1 MHAARVGGPIK
12 ASAMHARVMGLA
24 AAINLHRPSCAEG
37 NVGMEHNASE
47 PMMSSADFNLHPPR
61 RGIFLSALAACVLGL
76 FGCGGQG
83 GTENEPGASEGDSTT
98 SSGDEAPAPNGVVN
112 KSGSGS
118 VTARIG
124 SAGGSLTLSSGPK
137 VEIPAGAIEG
147 AEDVELSETQGTTA
161 FLNQESERPIGPT
174 FVVAPDIQAPSGKTI
189 KVSIPL
195 AAYPE
200 GYGDVAIAYEYSE
213 GARVGAE
220 DSEHTRWQY
229 EDAKLSG
236 GRAVAELP
244 AVNGYRLQFVLSN
257 LEAQ

>member
-1 MHAARVGGPIK
+1 
-12 ASAMHARVMGLA
+12 MGLA

-37 NVGMEHNASE
+37 TVDMEHISNQPGISGAHFK
-47 PMMSSADFNLHPPR
+47 ARPPSR
-61 RGIFLSALAACVLGL
+61 AFSRYALVTCLVALAAC
-76 FGCGGQG
+76 GGPATTG
-83 GTENEPGASEGDSTT
+83 DDPGASEGDSTS
-98 SSGDEAPAPNGVVN
+98 SSGDEAPAPAGVVN

-137 VEIPAGAIEG
+137 VEIPAGAISS
-147 AEDVELSETQGTTA
+147 AEDIELSETQGTTA
-161 FLNQESERPIGPT
+161 FLNQESERPVGPT
-174 FVVAPDIQAPSGKTI
+174 FVVSPDVQAPEGKTI

-200 GYGDVAIAYEYSE
+200 GYGDVAIAYEYSV

-220 DSEHTRWQY
+220 DSEHTKWQY
-229 EDAKLSG
+229 ENAKLSG

>member
-1 MHAARVGGPIK
+1 
-12 ASAMHARVMGLA
+12 
-24 AAINLHRPSCAEG
+24 
-37 NVGMEHNASE
+37 MEHIEDTTFITRAHFT
-47 PMMSSADFNLHPPR
+47 AR
-61 RGIFLSALAACVLGL
+61 RGFLGGGLVFVLAILALS
-76 FGCGGQG
+76 GCGSSGEPGQ
-83 GTENEPGASEGDSTT
+83 PGASRGEST
-98 SSGDEAPAPNGVVN
+98 SSSGGEAPAPNGVVN

-118 VTARIG
+118 VTARMG

-147 AEDVELSETQGTTA
+147 SEEVVLKEAQGTTA
-161 FLNQESERPIGPT
+161 FYNQESERPVGPT
-174 FVVAPDIQAPSGKTI
+174 FVISPDIQAPEGRSI

-195 AAYPE
+195 ASYPE
-200 GYGDVAIAYEYSE
+200 GYGDVAIAYEYSVGE
-213 GARVGAE
+213 RVGAE

-229 EDAKLSG
+229 ENARLAG

>member
-1 MHAARVGGPIK
+1 ML
-12 ASAMHARVMGLA
+12 ARVMGLA

-37 NVGMEHNASE
+37 TVDMEHISNQPSI
-47 PMMSSADFNLHPPR
+47 SGADFSAVPPS
-61 RGIFLSALAACVLGL
+61 RGFFRSALASCLLALAAC
-76 FGCGGQG
+76 GGPSTTG
-83 GTENEPGASEGDSTT
+83 DDPGASEGDST
-98 SSGDEAPAPNGVVN
+98 SSGDEAPAPAGVVN

-124 SAGGSLTLSSGPK
+124 AAGGSLTLSSGPK
-137 VEIPAGAIEG
+137 VEIPAGAISG
-147 AEDVELSETQGTTA
+147 GEDIELSETQGTTA
-161 FLNQESERPIGPT
+161 FLNEESERPVGPT
-174 FVVAPDIQAPSGKTI
+174 FVIAPDIQAPEGKTI

-200 GYGDVAIAYEYSE
+200 GYGDVAIAYEYSV
-213 GARVGAE
+213 GSRVGAE

-229 EDAKLSG
+229 ESAKLSG

-257 LEAQ
+257 LESQ

>member
-1 MHAARVGGPIK
+1 
-12 ASAMHARVMGLA
+12 MGLA
-24 AAINLHRPSCAEG
+24 AAINLQRPRRAEG
-37 NVGMEHNASE
+37 NVDMEHFESE
-47 PMMSSADFNLHPPR
+47 PMISNAHFNPHPQS
-61 RGIFLSALAACVLGL
+61 RGILLSAVVGCALALA
-76 FGCGGQG
+76 GCGGQAG
-83 GTENEPGASEGDSTT
+83 ESEPGASEGDSSS
-98 SSGDEAPAPNGVVN
+98 SSGDEAPAPRGAVN

-118 VTARIG
+118 VTATIG

-137 VEIPAGAIEG
+137 VEIPAGSIDN
-147 AEDVELSETQGTTA
+147 AEDIELSETQGTTA
-161 FLNQESERPIGPT
+161 FLNEESMRPVGPT
-174 FVVAPDIQAPSGKTI
+174 FVISPDVQAPDGKTI

-200 GYGDVAIAYEYSE
+200 GYGDVAIAYEYSV
-213 GARVGAE
+213 GNRVGAE

-229 EDAKLSG
+229 ENAKLSG

>member
-1 MHAARVGGPIK
+1 
-12 ASAMHARVMGLA
+12 
-24 AAINLHRPSCAEG
+24 
-37 NVGMEHNASE
+37 MEHVANE
-47 PMMSSADFNLHPPR
+47 PMMSSAHFKAHTPR
-61 RGIFLSALAACVLGL
+61 GAVFAVAVAACALALA
-76 FGCGGQG
+76 GCGGG
-83 GTENEPGASEGDSTT
+83 GAENGPGASEGDSTA
-98 SSGDEAPAPNGVVN
+98 SSGDEEESDAPAPNGVVN

-124 SAGGSLTLSSGPK
+124 SSGGSLTLSSGPK
-137 VEIPAGAIEG
+137 VEIPAGSIDG
-147 AEDVELSETQGTTA
+147 AEDIELSETQGTTA
-161 FLNQESERPIGPT
+161 FLNEESERPVGPT
-174 FVVAPDIQAPSGKTI
+174 FVVSPDVQAPQGKTI

-200 GYGDVAIAYEYSE
+200 GYGDVAIAYEYSVGE
-213 GARVGAE
+213 RVGAE

-229 EDAKLSG
+229 ESAKLSG

>member
-1 MHAARVGGPIK
+1 MKAR
-12 ASAMHARVMGLA
+12 AMHARVMGLA
-24 AAINLHRPSCAEG
+24 AAINLHRPSRAEG
-37 NVGMEHNASE
+37 TVGMEHISNE
-47 PMMSSADFNLHPPR
+47 PTISGGHFKALPPS
-61 RGIFLSALAACVLGL
+61 RGLFRCALALCLLALA
-76 FGCGGQG
+76 GCGGPAG
-83 GTENEPGASEGDSTT
+83 ESEPGASEGDSSS
-98 SSGDEAPAPNGVVN
+98 SSGDEAPAPAGVVN

-137 VEIPAGAIEG
+137 VEIPAGAIDG
-147 AEDVELSETQGTTA
+147 AEDIELSETQGTTA
-161 FLNQESERPIGPT
+161 FLNEESERPVGPT
-174 FVVAPDIQAPSGKTI
+174 FVIAPDVQAPEGKTI

-195 AAYPE
+195 ASYPE
-200 GYGDVAIAYEYSE
+200 GYGDVAIAYEYSM
-213 GARVGAE
+213 GNRVGAE

-229 EDAKLSG
+229 ESAKLVG

>member
-1 MHAARVGGPIK
+1 
-12 ASAMHARVMGLA
+12 MGLA
-24 AAINLHRPSCAEG
+24 AAINLHRPPCAEG
-37 NVGMEHNASE
+37 TVDMEHISNQPSISGAHF
-47 PMMSSADFNLHPPR
+47 SAHPVR
-61 RGIFLSALAACVLGL
+61 RGFFSGAFASCLLVLA
-76 FGCGGQG
+76 GCGGPATTG
-83 GTENEPGASEGDSTT
+83 EEPGAAEGDTT
-98 SSGDEAPAPNGVVN
+98 ASSGDEAPAPNGVVN

-124 SAGGSLTLSSGPK
+124 ASGGSLTLSSGPK
-137 VEIPAGAIEG
+137 VEIPAGSIKGSE
-147 AEDVELSETQGTTA
+147 EIELSETQGTTA
-161 FLNQESERPIGPT
+161 FLNQESERPVGPT
-174 FVVAPDIQAPSGKTI
+174 FVVSPDIQAPEGKTI

-200 GYGDVAIAYEYSE
+200 GYGDVAIAYEYSV
-213 GARVGAE
+213 GDRVGAE

-229 EDAKLSG
+229 ESAKLSG

>member
-1 MHAARVGGPIK
+1 
-12 ASAMHARVMGLA
+12 MGLA
-24 AAINLHRPSCAEG
+24 AAINLQRPSCAEG

-47 PMMSSADFNLHPPR
+47 PMMSSAHFNPHPPR
-61 RGIFLSALAACVLGL
+61 RGIFPSALAACALAL
-76 FGCGGQG
+76 LTPLTGCGGQG
-83 GTENEPGASEGDSTT
+83 GTESEPGASEGDPTT

-137 VEIPAGAIEG
+137 VEIPPGAIQG

-174 FVVAPDIQAPSGKTI
+174 FVVAPDIQAPEGKTI

-200 GYGDVAIAYEYSE
+200 GYGDVAIAYEYSV
-213 GARVGAE
+213 GNRVGAE

-229 EDAKLSG
+229 ENAKLSG

>member
-1 MHAARVGGPIK
+1 
-12 ASAMHARVMGLA
+12 
-24 AAINLHRPSCAEG
+24 
-37 NVGMEHNASE
+37 MEHFDSE
-47 PMMSSADFNLHPPR
+47 PMISNAHFKPHPPS
-61 RGIFLSALAACVLGL
+61 RGIFLSAVVGCALALA
-76 FGCGGQG
+76 GCGGQG
-83 GTENEPGASEGDSTT
+83 GGSEPGASEGDSSS
-98 SSGDEAPAPNGVVN
+98 SSGDEAPRPNGVVN

-118 VTARIG
+118 VTATIG

-137 VEIPAGAIEG
+137 VEIPAGAIDG
-147 AEDVELSETQGTTA
+147 AEDIELSETQGTTA
-161 FLNQESERPIGPT
+161 FLNEESMRPVGPT
-174 FVVAPDIQAPSGKTI
+174 FVISPDVQAPEGKTI

-229 EDAKLSG
+229 ENAKLSG

>member
-1 MHAARVGGPIK
+1 MLPPAHARTCHA
-12 ASAMHARVMGLA
+12 ARVMGLA
-24 AAINLHRPSCAEG
+24 AAINLQRPLRAEG
-37 NVGMEHNASE
+37 NVDMEHFESE
-47 PMMSSADFNLHPPR
+47 PMISSAHFNPHPPS
-61 RGIFLSALAACVLGL
+61 RGIFSSALMACALAL
-76 FGCGGQG
+76 AGCGGQG
-83 GTENEPGASEGDSTT
+83 GGTGNEPGASEGDSSS
-98 SSGDEAPAPNGVVN
+98 SSGDEAPAPKGVVN

-137 VEIPAGAIEG
+137 VEIPAGSIDG
-147 AEDVELSETQGTTA
+147 AEDIELSETQGTTA
-161 FLNQESERPIGPT
+161 FLNQESERPVGPT
-174 FVVAPDIQAPSGKTI
+174 FVVSPDIQAPAGKTI
-189 KVSIPL
+189 RVSIPL

-200 GYGDVAIAYEYSE
+200 GYGDVAIAYEYSV
-213 GARVGAE
+213 GNRVGAE

-229 EDAKLSG
+229 ENAKLSG